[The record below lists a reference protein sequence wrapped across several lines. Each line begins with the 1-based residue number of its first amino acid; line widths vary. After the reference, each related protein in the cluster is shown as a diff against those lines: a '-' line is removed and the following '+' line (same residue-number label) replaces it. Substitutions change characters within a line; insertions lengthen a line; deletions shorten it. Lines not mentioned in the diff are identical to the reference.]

1 MSHRRRTFRSPC
13 PVAPHRWLRGGLAGP
28 LEKSQPAEPTP
39 PSASAQSRCPAPLS
53 WKQGFPHDDRVLVGP
68 IILEHRAGEDRKLGK
83 PELPPQ
89 TPGHLVLRKD
99 QVEDHAPIS
108 QFCRVL
114 QHHGPQEP
122 AQPLVAPLGRH
133 YEPRVGDV
141 AGPARPAPLETE
153 GADQVRPSP
162 PTPPIGADGA
172 CAPEPAR
179 PASVPAA
186 EPSPRTG
193 GA

>member
-28 LEKSQPAEPTP
+28 SEKSQPAEPTP

-53 WKQGFPHDDRVLVGP
+53 REQGFPHDDRVLVGP

-133 YEPRVGDV
+133 YEPRVGNV
-141 AGPARPAPLETE
+141 AGPAPPDWLEIQGREQGRP
-153 GADQVRPSP
+153 P
-162 PTPPIGADGA
+162 PASLLTWDDGA
-172 CAPEPAR
+172 GAPETQPHEIVLAR
-179 PASVPAA
+179 ETHV
-186 EPSPRTG
+186 
-193 GA
+193 